1 MERPHVLG
9 MKLAGYILIVIPM
22 KLYRIFSYT
31 RTRWG
36 TPRSHMLRG
45 FGVSV
50 SQPKTKNIRDN
61 NFDLM

>member
-9 MKLAGYILIVIPM
+9 MKLSGYILIVIPM
-22 KLYRIFSYT
+22 KLYHIFSYT
-31 RTRWG
+31 RTHWG

-45 FGVSV
+45 FGVCV
-50 SQPKTKNIRDN
+50 SLSKTENIRGN